1 MLAILLEDDQHS
13 REVMISLLNSIGYE
27 SVLCASSIEEA
38 TYFFKQNSSQIR
50 LIISAHTSNMGP
62 DLPLSRLI
70 IQNRALDL
78 IPLLL
83 VTNDSMP
90 KKLPV
95 FYNRLS
101 RVDDLLS
108 RPFGLNRLKAS
119 IEFAH
124 HRRAELRSTL
134 FYLGS
139 NHGNELAEA
148 VYAGSKQFHW
158 KKVINTLSLQEL
170 VSQMKTVGFS
180 FGGVIIDEDMV
191 TDALVDWAK
200 AFKKA
205 HLGALT
211 PICVLGRDP
220 NKIKNMRTVADLF
233 CEQNEYLNE
242 MLSLISNRLFYQ
254 WEMRDQIKE
263 IRELIK
269 QQKFSS
275 AKKMLSKVSGLDPER
290 WEILE
295 LEGSLA
301 MEEGRIE
308 DAIERFESAMVT
320 QPCSAFSHLSL
331 LTLTGNDRVILERA
345 LSFCPHHPEILR
357 IASNMNL
364 EVPAAWS

>member
-180 FGGVIIDEDMV
+180 FAGGD
-191 TDALVDWAK
+191 
-200 AFKKA
+200 
-205 HLGALT
+205 
-211 PICVLGRDP
+211 
-220 NKIKNMRTVADLF
+220 
-233 CEQNEYLNE
+233 
-242 MLSLISNRLFYQ
+242 
-254 WEMRDQIKE
+254 
-263 IRELIK
+263 
-269 QQKFSS
+269 
-275 AKKMLSKVSGLDPER
+275 
-290 WEILE
+290 
-295 LEGSLA
+295 
-301 MEEGRIE
+301 
-308 DAIERFESAMVT
+308 
-320 QPCSAFSHLSL
+320 
-331 LTLTGNDRVILERA
+331 
-345 LSFCPHHPEILR
+345 
-357 IASNMNL
+357 
-364 EVPAAWS
+364 